1 MKNQHSSQLFSLF
14 LFVLGAAQGHS
25 ATVLGNLN
33 ELPSPGD
40 IQVTVGGWRAI
51 PFMTNN
57 AAYQVTSIS
66 AMISANQNIPGTSDP
81 SYDGLHFAVF
91 DNRDLATEGLGPG
104 SSIGRLDRD
113 ASSSTLLEQ
122 RFTGTIMLQPQT
134 SYWLV
139 AAVDNGGPLL
149 GFNWD
154 TASTL
159 DPDSGSAWLFG
170 SDLVGAGSPT
180 DGTNRDFTSANLGSS
195 WTLASGTFRGYFQV
209 EAVVVPEP
217 SSAML
222 IGLGTFVLAGIRRRH
237 KIVEQDAAMKNQ
249 RKSE

>member
-1 MKNQHSSQLFSLF
+1 MKNPQSSQLLSLL
-14 LFVLGAAQGHS
+14 LFALGAVQGYS

-33 ELPSPGD
+33 EPASPGD

-51 PFMTNN
+51 PFMTDD
-57 AAYQVTSIS
+57 AAYQVTSVS
-66 AMISANQNIPGTSDP
+66 ALISANQNIPGTSDP
-81 SYDGLHFAVF
+81 SYDGLHFALF
-91 DNRDLATEGLGPG
+91 DNRDFATEGLGPG
-104 SSIGRLDRD
+104 TSIGRLDRD

-134 SYWLV
+134 SYWLL
-139 AAVDNGGPLL
+139 AAVDNGGPSL

-159 DPDSGSAWLFG
+159 DPDPGSAWLFG

-180 DGTNRDFTSANLGSS
+180 DGTNRDFISDNLGSG
-195 WTLASGTFRGYFQV
+195 WALASGTFRGYFQV

-217 SSAML
+217 SSAIL
-222 IGLGTFVLAGIRRRH
+222 IGVGALALAGIRRRN
-237 KIVEQDAAMKNQ
+237 KIVEQGRAGNA
-249 RKSE
+249 

>member
-1 MKNQHSSQLFSLF
+1 MKTQQSSQLLSLL
-14 LFVLGAAQGHS
+14 LFALGSAQSYS

-33 ELPSPGD
+33 EPAAPGD
-40 IQVTVGGWRAI
+40 IQVTVDGWRAI
-51 PFMTNN
+51 PFMTDD
-57 AAYQVTSIS
+57 ASYSVTSMS

-91 DNRDLATEGLGPG
+91 DNRDFATEGLGPG

-113 ASSSTLLEQ
+113 PSSSTLLEQ

-139 AAVDNGGPLL
+139 AAVDNGGPSL

-180 DGTNRDFTSANLGSS
+180 DGTNRDFISDNLGSS

-222 IGLGTFVLAGIRRRH
+222 IGVGAFVLAGIRRRH
-237 KIVEQDAAMKNQ
+237 NIVESGPRD
-249 RKSE
+249 